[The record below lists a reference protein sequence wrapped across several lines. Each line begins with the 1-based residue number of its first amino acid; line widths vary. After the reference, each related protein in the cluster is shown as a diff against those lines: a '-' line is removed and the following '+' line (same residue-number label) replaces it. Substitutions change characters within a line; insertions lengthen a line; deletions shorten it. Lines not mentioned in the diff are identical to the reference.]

1 MTGRVDRPLGPRAP
15 AAGRALALALCA
27 LGCSLLLSAT
37 TAGAAVKAL
46 RTGPPSVTTGSVKV
60 QGVSTTLLGSISPRG
75 VITTYYFKYGPT
87 LTYGKQTT
95 PATLPAGTAKV
106 KVGQAAKGLLPGYHY
121 RLVASNALG
130 LREGKDKTFSAT
142 KSHKTK
148 LTLDKHSEATVYG
161 SLLELNGLLSGTGNA
176 AKALVLQESPYPFL
190 TPFATAGASVLT
202 NASGGFT
209 FRVPRLLL
217 STQFRVSTLDPR
229 PLYSPTLTVK
239 AAYKVTLKVRTSSH
253 PGLVRLYGTVTP
265 AIVGARVSFQ
275 LSKPAR
281 PGKSEKA
288 SERTTKF
295 ATQFTTTTKRGTKT
309 LSRFS
314 QVVKVLKGGRYQA
327 QVSPSKKGAFVT
339 GSSTTVLLHS
349 APSKKKR

>member
-1 MTGRVDRPLGPRAP
+1 MTGKVERPLGT
-15 AAGRALALALCA
+15 RALAAGLGLALCA
-27 LGCSLLLSAT
+27 FVLSTA
-37 TAGAAVKAL
+37 TAGAAQKAL
-46 RTGPPSVTTGSVKV
+46 KPGPPSVTTGGVRV
-60 QGVSTTLLGSISPRG
+60 QGVTTTLLGSISPRG
-75 VITTYYFKYGPT
+75 EVTTYYFKYGPT
-87 LTYGKQTT
+87 ITYGKQTT
-95 PATLPAGTAKV
+95 PATLPAGTARI
-106 KVGQAAKGLLPGYHY
+106 KVGQAAKALLPGYHY

-130 LREGKDKTFSAT
+130 LKEGKDKTLSAS
-142 KSHKTK
+142 KSKK
-148 LTLDKHSEATVYG
+148 ARLTLDKHSEATVYG
-161 SLLELNGLLSGTGNA
+161 GSLELGGLLSGTGNA

-190 TPFATAGASVLT
+190 TSFATVGTSVLT

-217 STQFRVSTLDPR
+217 STQFRVGTLDPR

-239 AAYKVTLKVRTSSH
+239 ASYKVTLKVRKSSH

-265 AIVGARVSFQ
+265 AAVGARVSFQ
-275 LSKPAR
+275 LRKPAR

-309 LSRFS
+309 VSRFS
-314 QVVKVLKGGRYQA
+314 EVVKVLKGGSYQA
-327 QVSPSKKGAFVT
+327 QVSPTKRGAFVA
-339 GSSTTVLLHS
+339 GSSATVLLHS